1 MNLLGHFARVRYQ
14 TVHLSQLYISQVNE
28 SALLKYIVT
37 LEIQLNQILK
47 IIAIIDNYIDDI
59 LTVKIILIS
68 YSMHEFDKQF

>member
-47 IIAIIDNYIDDI
+47 IIAIIDNYI
-59 LTVKIILIS
+59 
-68 YSMHEFDKQF
+68 Q